1 MPTWWK
7 AIDSDPTT
15 IGLKVSVIQE
25 PANKTASDCLL
36 SKGRLENDRTISFSR
51 PTVHRPSTTP
61 NGRCG
66 SDWTSARHKSVFC
79 RQYSY
84 HKSRQKPRQ
93 NLTKKPDRVSH
104 QLTKTSNK
112 SCSIPT
118 SNEIAVLDLIYTRLI
133 DHDRSSSTCYPYQCL
148 FAPLTQKTWDGNN
161 IRLPLTTFRLHPKA
175 ATVIWLRNTNY

>member
-1 MPTWWK
+1 MQGLFRPVQMY
-7 AIDSDPTT
+7 IDISYPRE
-15 IGLKVSVIQE
+15 SARNFHC
-25 PANKTASDCLL
+25 PL

-133 DHDRSSSTCYPYQCL
+133 DHHTSSSICYPYQCL
-148 FAPLTQKTWDGNN
+148 FTPLAQKTWNGKQY
-161 IRLPLTTFRLHPKA
+161 L
-175 ATVIWLRNTNY
+175 ATLDYI